1 MQRRYDL
8 VPNLVTTVQG
18 CMRHESGVLERVCHL
33 RSKPDMAVGQ
43 RAGEESGLSRS
54 ISRLFA
60 LAEAYPDLKASEG
73 FRQLHGSL
81 VRIETSRA
89 PAPEQGLTVAL
100 SWPKGWVAEPPIR
113 QKTPLVP
120 VRQRRRDRP
129 ASGPSRATGLVPVGW
144 NKVGRDPDRGVIIPR
159 FEPPAGL
166 SAAACSCAR

>member
-1 MQRRYDL
+1 MDVQLQRRYDL

-113 QKTPLVP
+113 QKTRWFLSGNGAVIVLLVGLLAPL
-120 VRQRRRDRP
+120 
-129 ASGPSRATGLVPVGW
+129 GW
-144 NKVGRDPDRGVIIPR
+144 Y
-159 FEPPAGL
+159 L
-166 SAAACSCAR
+166 